1 MQELNNVYCS
11 FCGRKQCDNLK
22 FIASPSGSIFI
33 CSDCVE
39 ICENILSQENEQ
51 EVKLKLPLPKEI
63 KQYLD
68 SYVIGQDDAKKSL
81 SVAVYNHYKRL
92 NYNEV
97 NKRKK
102 DTVKIDKSNVLL
114 IGPTGSGKTL
124 LAKTLAKIL
133 QVPFAQADATTLT
146 EAGYVG
152 EDVESILSKLLQNAN
167 GDVKK
172 AERGII
178 YIDEIDKIAK
188 KSENRN
194 LPKDPSGEG
203 VQQGLLKIIEG
214 TIANVPVSNKK
225 HPFQE
230 TVSLNTS
237 NILFICG
244 GAFVGLD
251 KIVENRLSKKS
262 LGFNSKIDNVIEN
275 EKVRPQDLVN
285 FGLIPEFV
293 GRLPVVASLKKLT
306 DQELVQILTEPKD
319 SLVKQYKELFKM
331 EGIEFNVDS
340 DALSQIA
347 KKANELKSGAR
358 GLRSVFEETMLDT
371 MYASPNKDDVKNIIL
386 STSGL
391 DNNCNNFTVKYIG
404 ANVKPMQ
411 KTQI

>member
-11 FCGRKQCDNLK
+11 FCGRKQSDNLK

-33 CSDCVE
+33 CNDCVK
-39 ICENILSQENEQ
+39 ICDNILSEDEEKLENI
-51 EVKLKLPLPKEI
+51 KLPSPVEI
-63 KQYLD
+63 KKHLD
-68 SYVIGQDDAKKSL
+68 DYVIGQDDAKKSL

-92 NYNEV
+92 NYNEI
-97 NKRKK
+97 NKKKK
-102 DTVKIDKSNVLL
+102 DCVKIDKSNVLL

-152 EDVESILSKLLQNAN
+152 EDVESILSKLLQNAG

-172 AERGII
+172 AEKGII

-188 KSENRN
+188 KSENKN

-214 TIANVPVSNKK
+214 TISNVPVSNKK

-230 TVSLNTS
+230 TVSINTA

-244 GAFVGLD
+244 GAFVGLEN
-251 KIVENRLSKKS
+251 IVEDRISKKS
-262 LGFNSKIDNVIEN
+262 LGFNNKQVENDEN
-275 EKVRPQDLVN
+275 EKIRPQDLIK
-285 FGLIPEFV
+285 FGLIPEFI
-293 GRLPVVASLKKLT
+293 GRLPVITKLNKLT
-306 DQELVQILTEPKD
+306 DDELVKILTEPKN
-319 SLVKQYKELFKM
+319 SIVKQYKELFKM
-331 EGIEFNVDS
+331 DGIDFEVENK
-340 DALSQIA
+340 ALKQIA

-371 MYASPNKDDVKNIIL
+371 MFTSPNNVNLKAILLSTNNELKDDKFLI
-386 STSGL
+386 
-391 DNNCNNFTVKYIG
+391 KYDYN
-404 ANVKPMQ
+404 NVKSVQ
-411 KTQI
+411 N

>member
-11 FCGRKQCDNLK
+11 FCGRKQSDNLK
-22 FIASPSGSIFI
+22 FIASPNGSIFI
-33 CSDCVE
+33 CNDCVK
-39 ICENILSQENEQ
+39 ICDNILNEDNEKLENI
-51 EVKLKLPLPKEI
+51 KLPSPFEI
-63 KQYLD
+63 KTNLD
-68 SYVIGQDDAKKSL
+68 DYVIGQDDAKKSL
-81 SVAVYNHYKRL
+81 AVAVYNHYKRL
-92 NYNEV
+92 NYNET
-97 NKRKK
+97 NKKKK
-102 DTVKIDKSNVLL
+102 DSVKIEKSNVLL

-167 GDVKK
+167 GDIKK
-172 AERGII
+172 AEKGIV

-188 KSENRN
+188 KSENKN

-230 TVSLNTS
+230 TVAINTA

-251 KIVENRLSKKS
+251 GIVEDRISKKS
-262 LGFNSKIDNVIEN
+262 LGFNNKTPENNEN
-275 EKVRPQDLVN
+275 EKIRPQDLIK

-293 GRLPVVASLKKLT
+293 GRLPVISKLSKLT
-306 DQELVQILTEPKD
+306 DEELVKILIEPKN

-331 EGIEFNVDS
+331 DGIEFEVENQ
-340 DALSQIA
+340 ALKEIA

-358 GLRSVFEETMLDT
+358 GLRSIFEETMLDT
-371 MYASPNKDDVKNIIL
+371 MFTAPNDVNLKTILLDTENEKNNNLIIKY
-386 STSGL
+386 
-391 DNNCNNFTVKYIG
+391 DYNNIKSVQNSN
-404 ANVKPMQ
+404 
-411 KTQI
+411 